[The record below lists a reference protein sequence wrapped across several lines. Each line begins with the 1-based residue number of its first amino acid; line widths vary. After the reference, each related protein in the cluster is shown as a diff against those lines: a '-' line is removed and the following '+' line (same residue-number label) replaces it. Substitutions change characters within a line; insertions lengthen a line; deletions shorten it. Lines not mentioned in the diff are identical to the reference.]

1 MRQKI
6 RLCRRL
12 RHAGAL
18 LCLCDAF
25 VTLANAR
32 QLTVALGSVTLNFF
46 FEVACAA
53 ACLLEGCGTL
63 QSFYGVNFGVVFL

>member
-32 QLTVALGSVTLNFF
+32 QLTFALGSVALNLFL
-46 FEVACAA
+46 EVVCAA
-53 ACLLEGCGTL
+53 TCLLGGCGIL